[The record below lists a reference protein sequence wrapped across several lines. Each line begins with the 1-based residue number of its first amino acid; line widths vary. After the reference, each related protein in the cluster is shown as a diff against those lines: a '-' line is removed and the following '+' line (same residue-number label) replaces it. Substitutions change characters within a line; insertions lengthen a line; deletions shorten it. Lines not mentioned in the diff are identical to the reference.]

1 MLADGSCGVQH
12 TCLTNADAVHATC
25 PQLFKCGTCVAWT
38 PREKNRFTRN
48 SGQCLLDR
56 SSTQYLDCNAP
67 ICPYYRP
74 RAESP
79 AALEWRARPTTERS
93 REVKRRTGTMT
104 REAPPPS
111 AEALAWA
118 SFQHLPEPVAAVGVP
133 VLAGLLGAEPLA
145 PLLERFRGGS
155 AQVVGVDGVREVPIE
170 ALWGRLLLVRR
181 ALERLERA
189 TEASALESETKAKV
203 DKDVAGMAGSMTTF
217 NILFARKDDG
227 FKGTGKSDDAA
238 RRT

>member
-1 MLADGSCGVQH
+1 MAVLPLLQDGSCSVQN
-12 TCLTNADAVHATC
+12 TCLTRADDVHATC

-74 RAESP
+74 RADS
-79 AALEWRARPTTERS
+79 AAAEAWKQQPVAERS
-93 REVKRRTGTMT
+93 TEVRRRTGTMT

-111 AEALAWA
+111 HEAVALAA
-118 SFQHLPEPVAAVGVP
+118 FRDHADAVAAVGAP
-133 VLAGLLGAEPLA
+133 VLAGLLGPEPLA

-155 AQVVGVDGVREVPIE
+155 ARVTGTAVSRQVPIE
-170 ALWGRLLLVRR
+170 ALWGRILLLKRSL
-181 ALERLERA
+181 AQLEQAVARSNLD
-189 TEASALESETKAKV
+189 SETRGKV
-203 DKDVAGMAGSMTTF
+203 DKDLAGMAGSMTTF
-217 NILFARKDDG
+217 NLLFAKKEDG
-227 FKGTGKSDDAA
+227 FKGSGKGD
-238 RRT
+238 

>member
-1 MLADGSCGVQH
+1 MAVLPLLDDGSCSVQH
-12 TCLTNADAVHATC
+12 TCLTNPDAVHSTC

-56 SSTQYLDCNAP
+56 SATQFLDCNAP

-79 AALEWRARPTTERS
+79 AAVDWRARPSSERS

-111 AEALAWA
+111 PEALAFA
-118 SFQHLPEPVAAVGVP
+118 AFQHQPDAVGAVGVS
-133 VLAGLLGAEPLA
+133 VLVGQLGGDPLA
-145 PLLERFRGGS
+145 PLLERFRGGVV
-155 AQVVGVDGVREVPIE
+155 QVVGNDGVRELPLE
-170 ALWGRLLLVRR
+170 ALWARLLLVRR
-181 ALERLERA
+181 ALERLDAA
-189 TEASALESETKAKV
+189 TASSSLAPETRQKTE
-203 DKDVAGMAGSMTTF
+203 KDIAGMAGSMTTF
-217 NILFARKDDG
+217 NLLFARKDDG
-227 FKGTGKSDDAA
+227 FKGTGK
-238 RRT
+238 TE